1 MLSYTYTILFIYKS
15 IFLYNIAP
23 FALCTF
29 GLLPFAL
36 LYIALIISDD
46 LTSLASITN
55 MVKKTHIIIHY
66 DAIQY
71 PPIKPI
77 FICNVKCGECR
88 EKQCLTI

>member
-15 IFLYNIAP
+15 IFLYNIE
-23 FALCTF
+23 ALLRLLR
-29 GLLPFAL
+29 LLPFAL
-36 LYIALIISDD
+36 LYVALFISDY

-66 DAIQY
+66 DAIQD

-77 FICNVKCGECR
+77 FICNGKCGECR